1 MIALGAQLVRGCLD
15 LGVSLSPYFGSIR
28 KGWYAG
34 CFALLAGCASIN
46 GGALFESDE
55 AEQIAFT
62 QVDLTPEAIRQ
73 ANQSRYTPKNLPSGF
88 YSDVGISRG
97 QSAPPPP
104 ALAPVAY
111 QLGPNDVVSIK
122 GRQQDILGSELGP
135 QIADGLYRL
144 RDDGTVEIPG
154 VGRLELGN
162 LTIGDANRALMEFLV
177 EARIDPTYSL
187 EIETFN
193 ARAVSV
199 EGAVGS
205 PGIVPLTQSPLTLA
219 RAIALSGGLRAEDRA
234 AARVNL
240 FRDGDRYSLPGDDV
254 ATMAAAYLQDGDT
267 IVVEQGVTAEE
278 QRLLYTQR
286 DTLGAVPRDHVFIA
300 GEVSSPRM
308 TEMPLARQ
316 MNLAELLLEDG
327 GVPLISGDLSQVYVL
342 RTYGMDD
349 QAVVYHLN
357 AGNVVNLTLATRFEL
372 RPNDIVYVSERPVT
386 VWSRF
391 FSQLEPTGIAATAN
405 VLRN

>member
-1 MIALGAQLVRGCLD
+1 
-15 LGVSLSPYFGSIR
+15 LSPYFGSIR

>member
-15 LGVSLSPYFGSIR
+15 LGVSLSPYLGSIR

-34 CFALLAGCASIN
+34 CFALLASCASIN
-46 GGALFESDE
+46 GGAPFESGE

-122 GRQQDILGSELGP
+122 GRQQDILGAELGP

-154 VGRLELGN
+154 VGRLDLGN
-162 LTIGDANRALMEFLV
+162 LTIGEANRALMEFLV

-240 FRDGDRYSLPGDDV
+240 FRDGDRYSLSGDDV
-254 ATMAAAYLQDGDT
+254 ATMAMAYLQDGDT
-267 IVVEQGVTAEE
+267 IVVEQGGTAEE

>member
-46 GGALFESDE
+46 GGAPFESGE

-122 GRQQDILGSELGP
+122 GRQQDILGAELGP

-219 RAIALSGGLRAEDRA
+219 RAIALSGGLRTDDRA

-240 FRDGDRYSLPGDDV
+240 FRDGDRYSLSGDDV
-254 ATMAAAYLQDGDT
+254 ATMATAYLQDGDT

-286 DTLGAVPRDHVFIA
+286 NTLGAVPRDHVFIA

-342 RTYGMDD
+342 RTYAMDD